1 MKQERLYLSQ
11 SQLKDW
17 EELCPVAFKA
27 RWYGSDEEKELFS
40 LDELQVIR
48 YGIHFETLVVGSGMG
63 QKTIE
68 WTDKEKKSVYYERIR
83 RQAKLCR
90 DYLKDM
96 GGKILAA
103 QDYIQTSFEHE
114 GGTYYIQGNIDVRYG
129 FDDGRQ
135 AVIDLKSTGDTDNT
149 FGKFAWG
156 RIESI
161 DTTQLEHYS
170 LLVQNKFGVDPEAYY
185 LVFDISKEEKFVP
198 IQVSIS
204 EQAMYEHKE
213 RVAKVYREISE
224 AIMLDYFEPNNY
236 FSNCKSCPLNTTC
249 KFANPY
255 PELSYIDK

>member
-1 MKQERLYLSQ
+1 MKNKLYLSQ
-11 SQLKDW
+11 SMLKDW
-17 EELCPVAFKA
+17 TKMCHLAFSK
-27 RWYGSDEEKELFS
+27 RWFGDEHEKKLFS
-40 LDELQVIR
+40 IDDRQPVR
-48 YGIHFETLVVGSGMG
+48 FGILFETLVVGSGVSG
-63 QKTIE
+63 KVIE
-68 WTDKEKKSVYYERIR
+68 WTDKEKRSVYYDRIH

-90 DYLKDM
+90 QYLKDM
-96 GGKILAA
+96 GGKILQA

-114 GGTYYIQGNIDVRYG
+114 GSTYYIQGNIDVRYG

-135 AVIDLKSTGDTDNT
+135 AVIDLKSTGCTDNT
-149 FGKFAWG
+149 FGEHSWG
-156 RIESI
+156 NLEKI

-170 LLVQNKFGVDPEAYY
+170 LLVQQKFGIDPEAYY

-224 AIMLDYFEPNNY
+224 AIMLDYFEPNNS